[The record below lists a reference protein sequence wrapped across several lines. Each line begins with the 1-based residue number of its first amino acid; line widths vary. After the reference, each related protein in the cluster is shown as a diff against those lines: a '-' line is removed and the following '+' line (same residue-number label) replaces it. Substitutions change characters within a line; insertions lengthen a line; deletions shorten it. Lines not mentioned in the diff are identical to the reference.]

1 MNIWD
6 ILTAGMPQRYVA
18 PDDCDFWF
26 DGNEILCRTEIQA
39 TALFVMLDRL
49 LPQTIWIVSQH
60 LPDDEDIECAGW
72 YYVSAPGGVKE

>member
-49 LPQTIWIVSQH
+49 LPQTLSVNIFRTMMTLSVQ
-60 LPDDEDIECAGW
+60 
-72 YYVSAPGGVKE
+72 GGTMYLHREE